1 MKDHAVVIL
10 FICTLVTG
18 LFYHAN
24 HSLALEMYR
33 IKPGDTMWNI
43 SQEQNVDFHV
53 LLNLNKQ
60 IIQPELIY
68 PGQSIYLPDD
78 HFNLTKQTQID
89 VQLKL
94 LTLVN
99 TEREKH
105 NLQPLSLHSKLNLL
119 AEKKAMDMLIHKYVT
134 HKSPTYGNP
143 TDMLETFHF
152 PCKRVFENI
161 GAGPKTADE
170 MFETWMNTQVNRN
183 NVLTDQATYIGVG
196 YAIGGL
202 HQYYWTLL
210 IVEK

>member
-1 MKDHAVVIL
+1 MKDYAVVIL
-10 FICTLVTG
+10 FIGTLLSG

-24 HSLALEMYR
+24 HSLALETYR
-33 IKPGDTMWNI
+33 IKPGDTMWKI
-43 SQEQNVDFHV
+43 SQEQKVDFHV

-68 PGQSIYLPDD
+68 PGQSIYLP
-78 HFNLTKQTQID
+78 NQLKIAKQTQID
-89 VQLKL
+89 GQLKL

-99 TEREKH
+99 TERQKH
-105 NLQPLSLHSKLNLL
+105 NLQPLSIHSKLNHL
-119 AEKKAMDMLIHKYVT
+119 AEKKARDMLIHKYVA

-152 PCKRVFENI
+152 PNKRVFENI
-161 GAGPKTADE
+161 GAGPKSAEE
-170 MFETWMNTQVNRN
+170 MFETWINTQVNRN
-183 NVLTDQATYIGVG
+183 NILAEQASLIGIGCAV
-196 YAIGGL
+196 GGL